1 MIRNNIS
8 KNLER
13 SNYLNNTKLST
24 IRKKFLNTIIWKFT
38 FTFIKNRSSFNRIN
52 TIITSTY
59 TIAFINLSFI
69 FPFNINISSFWI
81 KFIIFFNYSL
91 FLETKFISISK
102 NTLTS
107 KTFPNYMP
115 NFIKIAIICTWS

>member
-13 SNYLNNTKLST
+13 SNYLNNTKLSK

-59 TIAFINLSFI
+59 TITFINLSFI

-91 FLETKFISISK
+91 FLKTKLISISK

-107 KTFPNYMP
+107 KNLSKLRAKT
-115 NFIKIAIICTWS
+115 S